1 MSIES
6 RSAKI
11 LLLDM
16 APQEVIDYLDE
27 LKIPSP
33 YKEILLVRCVNKL
46 QRFPALDYLEEHYK
60 IHISYWDHVKKLRE
74 AFELVYKAHLYRM
87 QK

>member
-6 RSAKI
+6 RSAKV
-11 LLLDM
+11 LLLNM
-16 APQEVIDYLDE
+16 PPQEVIDYLDE

-33 YKEILLVRCVNKL
+33 YREILIVRCINKL

-60 IHISYWDHVKKLRE
+60 IYLSYWNHVKKLKE
-74 AFELVYKAHLYRM
+74 AFELVYKANKYRI